1 MQEKYPNVSSYVF
14 CANNPIN
21 LRDYNGKA
29 VHPLG
34 TEELLMIQMTLPK
47 EARSYVILDLNGMID
62 EATLATCPIV
72 SNNILALQELVADP
86 IVIDVILDNKY
97 KWKPRLNKDDIEDMD
112 NPYPMSYLEPDP
124 DFMDPYNSLNDLS
137 TGESGL
143 MGKALF
149 PDNEGIH
156 NSPDGNVKVIVNISL
171 SLQGRAESYSHEANG
186 HVLRYIKTRYNHKAA
201 SHQFDGAIDL
211 NKELVKMIM
220 KSKIETI
227 ENNKE

>member
-1 MQEKYPNVSSYVF
+1 
-14 CANNPIN
+14 
-21 LRDYNGKA
+21 
-29 VHPLG
+29 
-34 TEELLMIQMTLPK
+34 MIQMTLPK

-86 IVIDVILDNKY
+86 IVIDVSLDNKY
-97 KWKPRLNKDDIEDMD
+97 EWKEGLNKDGIEDMD
-112 NPYPMSYLEPDP
+112 NPNPMSYLEPDP
-124 DFMDPYNSLNDLS
+124 VFMDPYNSLNDLS

-143 MGKALF
+143 VGKALF
-149 PDNEGIH
+149 PDNEGIQ
-156 NSPDGNVKVIVNISL
+156 NSTDGNIKVIVNISL

-201 SHQFDGAIDL
+201 SHQFDGLMDL

-220 KSKIETI
+220 GSKIETI
-227 ENNKE
+227 ENNK